1 MNDILVVDDSA
12 LMRRLICDII
22 GSVQGFR
29 APDSAFDAKSAM
41 GHIRTHS
48 YSCICYNVCMASDRA
63 GKDIFTMM
71 REEGVKIPVIGMCY
85 PTELDKARS
94 LKGPVTVVVHPYRMA
109 SNDTDTFAEALADA
123 LMKYASA
130 GASEPATTKNGKA
143 LKESLVYHPKGIVVP
158 NGGQIPVSKRGEIRN
173 NYKGKFAKYPFQ
185 LVAIAS
191 STGGPQALHNLIPMI
206 PKDFP
211 VPIVIVQHMPKGFTD
226 SLAKRITEYSQIPMK
241 EAVDGEELKAATAY
255 IAPGGRHFE
264 VYEESGILRARVYDG
279 EPVNNLRPCA
289 DVMYESLKYI
299 SVPDILCAV
308 LTGMGADGT
317 EGIKSLRKEK
327 HLYVIT
333 QDQNTCVVYGMPKAA
348 YSAGLSDEQQPIG
361 SIANSIARKLG
372 V

>member
-29 APDSAFDAKSAM
+29 APDSAFDAKSTM
-41 GHIRTHS
+41 SHIRSHS
-48 YSCICYNVCMASDRA
+48 YSCICYNVCMAADKA
-63 GKDIFTMM
+63 GKDIFTLM

-85 PTELDKARS
+85 PTEFDKAKS
-94 LKGPVTVVVHPYRMA
+94 IKGPATVVVHPYRMS
-109 SNDTDTFAEALADA
+109 SNDTDAFAEELADA
-123 LMKYASA
+123 LMKFAS
-130 GASEPATTKNGKA
+130 GPASEPATAKSGKA
-143 LKESLVYHPKGIVVP
+143 PKENLTYHPKGVVVP
-158 NGGQIPVSKRGEIRN
+158 SGGEIPVSKRGEIRN
-173 NYKGKFAKYPFQ
+173 NYKGKFSKYPFQ

-206 PKDFP
+206 PKGFP

-226 SLAKRITEYSQIPMK
+226 SLAKRITDYSQILMK
-241 EAVDGEELKAATAY
+241 EAEDGEELKAATAY

-279 EPVNNLRPCA
+279 PPVNNLRPCA

-333 QDQNTCVVYGMPKAA
+333 QDQSTCVVYGMPKAA
-348 YSAGLSDEQQPIG
+348 YTAGLSDEQQPIG

>member
-41 GHIRTHS
+41 THIRSHS
-48 YSCICYNVCMASDRA
+48 YSCICYNVCMAADRV
-63 GKDIFTMM
+63 GKDIFTLM
-71 REEGVKIPVIGMCY
+71 REEGVRIPVIGMCY
-85 PTELDKARS
+85 PTELEKARS
-94 LKGPVTVVVHPYRMA
+94 VRGPVTVVVHPYRMS
-109 SNDTDTFAEALADA
+109 SNDTDAFAKDLADA

-130 GASEPATTKNGKA
+130 PTAESASERSERAS
-143 LKESLVYHPKGIVVP
+143 KENLSYHPRGIVVP
-158 NGGQIPVSKRGEIRN
+158 SGGQIPVSKRGEIRN
-173 NYKGKFAKYPFQ
+173 NYRGRFAKYPFQ

-206 PKDFP
+206 PKGFP

-226 SLAKRITEYSQIPMK
+226 SLAKRITDYSQILMK
-241 EAVDGEELKAATAY
+241 EAEDGEELKAATAY

-264 VYEESGILRARVYDG
+264 VYEEAGILRARVYDG
-279 EPVNNLRPCA
+279 PPVNNLRPCA

-333 QDQNTCVVYGMPKAA
+333 QDQSTCVVYGMPKAA
-348 YSAGLSDEQQPIG
+348 YTAGLSDEQQPIG